1 MVGLLL
7 TNHGVYTG
15 LSVAT
20 VSAPLVY
27 SSFWMPAKEQFE
39 PGLAVLLRP
48 LLVMV
53 LDEVLPQAAMAE
65 PMSAVAAAATMM
77 RRI

>member
-1 MVGLLL
+1 LL

-27 SSFWMPAKEQFE
+27 SSFWMPVYEQFE
-39 PGLAVLLRP
+39 AELAGLLPPPLAVLP
-48 LLVMV
+48 
-53 LDEVLPQAAMAE
+53 DEVLPQAATAE
-65 PMSAVAAAATMM
+65 PMSVVAAAATMM